1 MLPTDTFVV
10 HLILFMNIIEK
21 INTKKGPFGEHV
33 HYALGHYTFP
43 KLEGEIGT
51 KMIFKDKENLV

>member
-1 MLPTDTFVV
+1 
-10 HLILFMNIIEK
+10 MNIIEK